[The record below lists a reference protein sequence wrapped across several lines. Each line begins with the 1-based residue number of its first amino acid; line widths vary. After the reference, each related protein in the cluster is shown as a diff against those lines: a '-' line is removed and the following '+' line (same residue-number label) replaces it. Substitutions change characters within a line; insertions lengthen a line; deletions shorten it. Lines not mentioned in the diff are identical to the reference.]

1 MNKKILIFGY
11 TGGIGSEL
19 IKILKNKKY
28 DLILLNKKKL
38 NFNSNNANKKIHKIL
53 KIYNPDI
60 IINAAGILGSNKDD
74 YTKIYNIN
82 LMPNWEVV
90 KYYKKTKFIK
100 KIILIILGSSSYKS
114 GRKNYILYAS
124 SKAALNNL
132 CQGSKEFL
140 RNKNIKIKL
149 LNFGKVYTPMI
160 KKYVRQNMPNVI
172 SPRLAAQKICRIFDK
187 EFD

>member
-90 KYYKKTKFIK
+90 KYYKKTKFTKKNNFNNFRIFILQIRKKKLYSLCFIK
-100 KIILIILGSSSYKS
+100 GSSK
-114 GRKNYILYAS
+114 
-124 SKAALNNL
+124 
-132 CQGSKEFL
+132 
-140 RNKNIKIKL
+140 
-149 LNFGKVYTPMI
+149 
-160 KKYVRQNMPNVI
+160 
-172 SPRLAAQKICRIFDK
+172 
-187 EFD
+187 